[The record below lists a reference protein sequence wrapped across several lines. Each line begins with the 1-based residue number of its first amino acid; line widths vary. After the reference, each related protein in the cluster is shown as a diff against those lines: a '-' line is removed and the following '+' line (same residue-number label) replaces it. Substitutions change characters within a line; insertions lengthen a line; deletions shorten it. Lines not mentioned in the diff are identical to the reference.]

1 MSRKKVFAHCRS
13 NSFYLK
19 EIFRTAIR
27 RRGKYGRI
35 GNLSFVV
42 YGYIGLV
49 LKNIGTLAKCLVEG
63 IG

>member
-1 MSRKKVFAHCRS
+1 
-13 NSFYLK
+13 
-19 EIFRTAIR
+19 
-27 RRGKYGRI
+27 
-35 GNLSFVV
+35 VV